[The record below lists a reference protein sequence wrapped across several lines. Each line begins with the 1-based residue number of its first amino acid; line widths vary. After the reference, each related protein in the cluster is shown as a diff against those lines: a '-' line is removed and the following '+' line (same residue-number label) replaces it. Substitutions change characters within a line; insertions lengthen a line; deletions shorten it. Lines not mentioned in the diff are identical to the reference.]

1 MAVALPPRYRGGMT
15 SPMRLL
21 PVLSA
26 LAGIALI
33 AGCASSPGS
42 TTPSST
48 PAPSSTAGASDDA
61 GEFEVDGTVLDD
73 GRMFAVITWGSSSLA
88 CVPQVGEVTANGQ
101 TVDVTLEDTADADA
115 VCTAD
120 YTPRPS
126 IGALPEGVDPTK
138 EITLNVTYGDVT
150 DDVDL
155 DGDAA
160 FTATPGSPTDYL
172 PSAGWIDDGA
182 LVLLTWGS
190 STCPPVVESLEGA
203 GAAGTVTFATDD
215 SKPCTM
221 DMAPRG
227 TIIAFAEDQVSD
239 DAFMLTLV
247 GGGLDGTVP
256 VRG

>member
-1 MAVALPPRYRGGMT
+1 MEGMT
-15 SPMRLL
+15 SPTRLL

-26 LAGIALI
+26 LAGVLLI
-33 AGCASSPGS
+33 AGCASPGPGAQIPS
-42 TTPSST
+42 GSASPSSE
-48 PAPSSTAGASDDA
+48 ASQGSGDA
-61 GEFEVDGTVLDD
+61 DFDATILDG
-73 GRMFAVITWGSSSLA
+73 GRMFAVISHGSSSLA
-88 CVPQVGEVTANGQ
+88 CVPQVGEVSAQGQ
-101 TVDVTLEDTADADA
+101 VVSVVLEDTAPADT

-120 YTPRPS
+120 YAPRAS

-138 EITLNVTYGDVT
+138 EITLDVTYGDVA

-160 FTATPGSPTDYL
+160 FAGAPGTPTDYL
-172 PSAGWIDDGA
+172 PSAGWIDDGS

-190 STCPPVVESLEGA
+190 SSCPPVVESVDGA
-203 GAAGTVTFATDD
+203 GAAGTVTFVADD
-215 SKPCTM
+215 SKVCTM

-227 TIIAFAEDQVSD
+227 TLIAFPEDQVDD

-247 GGGLDGTVP
+247 GGGLDATVP